1 MYRLKSVEAKR
12 VEFRRT
18 GGEWAGWIVVA
29 VGLAVGMLPWVLTD
43 ETELQGPARWAVLS
57 LGIAFV
63 GAGVSILSA
72 WQPPTRLILD
82 QAAGV
87 ARYESDRDAVVEV
100 PFAEYDR
107 FEEDSFVQRGK
118 NSSTTYY
125 TLELVKK
132 DGTRQRLFKTTNQRR
147 RDTQAADI
155 RSSLELASTSS
166 PLSRVA
172 KLDEVFELRRVGDK
186 LEVSWSTRLRVLPI
200 LGMVAVAGGFVG
212 VGLGMQPLF
221 AQEESWWE
229 RWGLTALFTG
239 LPLLIGGVM
248 LYGKLAYVGQRQ
260 VLELTGSQLR
270 YRAQGGLPGPPR
282 EWQLTL
288 ADITQVSLSPE
299 KGMLCVREAPAAAS
313 AHDFQADRSRKP
325 KADTELFLG
334 DLPLGP
340 QLSLELWLQQEITQR
355 TGRQVF

>member
-1 MYRLKSVEAKR
+1 MYNLKSAAPKR

-29 VGLAVGMLPWVLTD
+29 VGLAVGVLPWVLTA
-43 ETELQGPARWAVLS
+43 ETELQASVRWAVLS
-57 LGIAFV
+57 FGVTFV

-100 PFAEYDR
+100 PFAEYNR

-132 DGTRQRLFKTTNQRR
+132 DGTRQRLFKTTSQRR
-147 RDTQAADI
+147 RDTQAAEI
-155 RSSLELASTSS
+155 RNSIDLTST
-166 PLSRVA
+166 PAQASRVH
-172 KLDEVFELRRVGDK
+172 KLDEVFELRRVGDR
-186 LEVSWSTRLRVLPI
+186 LEVSWSTQLRVLPI
-200 LGMVAVAGGFVG
+200 LGIVAVAGGFVG
-212 VGLGMQPLF
+212 MGVSMLPFF
-221 AQEESWWE
+221 AQEETWWE
-229 RWGLTALFTG
+229 RWGFTALFTG
-239 LPLLIGGVM
+239 LPLVIGGVM
-248 LYGKLAYVGQRQ
+248 LYGKLAHQGQRQ

-270 YRAQGGLPGPPR
+270 YRAEGGLPGPAR
-282 EWQLTL
+282 EWQHTL
-288 ADITQVSLSPE
+288 AEITQVSLSPE
-299 KGMLCVREAPAAAS
+299 KGMLYVREAQAAAS
-313 AHDFQADRSRKP
+313 AHDYEADGSRKP

-334 DLPLGP
+334 DLPLAP
-340 QLSLELWLQQEITQR
+340 QLSLELWLQHEIAQR
-355 TGRQVF
+355 SGRQVF